1 MMSKVK
7 VRIQGSEKDVERL
20 RKILLDRCPELIL
33 ASPRKGTNPKY
44 DGNQKFSSYGDFQFN
59 SKRKRRKK

>member
-1 MMSKVK
+1 MNKVK
-7 VRIQGSEKDVERL
+7 VRIQGSQKDVERL

-44 DGNQKFSSYGDFQFN
+44 DGNQKFSSYGDFKFN

>member
-1 MMSKVK
+1 MTKVK
-7 VRIQGSEKDVERL
+7 VRIQGSEKDVEKL
-20 RKILLDRCPELIL
+20 RKILLERCPELVL
-33 ASPRKGTNPKY
+33 GSPRQGTNPKY

>member
-1 MMSKVK
+1 MGKVK
-7 VRIQGSEKDVERL
+7 VRIQGSEKEVEKL

-33 ASPRKGTNPKY
+33 GSPRKGTNPKY

-59 SKRKRRKK
+59 SKRKRRSKK

>member
-1 MMSKVK
+1 MGKVK
-7 VRIQGSEKDVERL
+7 VRIQGCEKDVERL

-33 ASPRKGTNPKY
+33 ATPRKGTNPKY